1 MDVEMHES
9 ERRIAE
15 FKTQLGKSELDSY
28 KTDNSNESTHAVS
41 MVVHD
46 DLPLNWQHTTA
57 DAIDSEEGHFAT
69 WARMR
74 QRRLIKFRRESNEV
88 TKVDHVERLIS
99 DINKILKS
107 AKNQLAPRIGKLRK
121 LRSDFLT
128 LQKMVETSVSESSGD
143 LQQR

>member
-1 MDVEMHES
+1 MHES

-57 DAIDSEEGHFAT
+57 DTTDTEGYFTT

-74 QRRLIKFRRESNEV
+74 QRRLIKSGRELSEV
-88 TKVDHVERLIS
+88 AKVGQVERLIS
-99 DINKILKS
+99 DINKILQNT
-107 AKNQLAPRIGKLRK
+107 KNQLAPRIRKLREV
-121 LRSDFLT
+121 RSDFLA
-128 LQKMVETSVSESSGD
+128 LQKMMETSGSEKNGD
-143 LQQR
+143 AQQR

>member
-1 MDVEMHES
+1 MGVEM
-9 ERRIAE
+9 RKLACRIAE

-46 DLPLNWQHTTA
+46 DLPLNWQHTTT
-57 DAIDSEEGHFAT
+57 DTTDIEGYFTT

-74 QRRLIKFRRESNEV
+74 QRRLIKSGRELSEV
-88 TKVDHVERLIS
+88 AKVGQVERLIS
-99 DINKILKS
+99 DINKILKN

>member
-1 MDVEMHES
+1 MGVEM
-9 ERRIAE
+9 RKLACRIAE

-57 DAIDSEEGHFAT
+57 DTTDIEGYFTT

-74 QRRLIKFRRESNEV
+74 QRRLIKSGRELSEV
-88 TKVDHVERLIS
+88 AKVGQVERLIS
-99 DINKILKS
+99 DINKILKN